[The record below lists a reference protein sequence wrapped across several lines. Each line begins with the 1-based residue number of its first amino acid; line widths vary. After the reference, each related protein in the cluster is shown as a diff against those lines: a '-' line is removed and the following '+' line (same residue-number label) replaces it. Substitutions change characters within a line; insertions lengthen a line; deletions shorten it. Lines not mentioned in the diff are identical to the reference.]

1 MAEWLEQTPD
11 LVAEVAGVLAHED
24 GDDIRQGDI
33 DLIMALPR
41 TRTRR
46 AAARLAGVSEPT
58 VYRRLQDPAF
68 RQRYRK
74 AHDLL
79 LQERV
84 MELRHDPLD
93 QAIRQLG
100 AARHGGGPGSTPPP
114 GKTTLNRKD
123 FP

>member
-1 MAEWLEQTPD
+1 VAEWLEQTPD
-11 LVAEVAGVLAHED
+11 LVAEVAGVVAQED

-33 DLIMALPR
+33 DLIMALLR

-46 AAARLAGVSEPT
+46 DAARQAGVSEPT

-68 RQRYRK
+68 RRCYRK

-84 MELRHDPLD
+84 MQLRHDPLD
-93 QAIRQLG
+93 KAVRELGGARVRQQEG
-100 AARHGGGPGSTPPP
+100 TTPTGQRLP
-114 GKTTLNRKD
+114 
-123 FP
+123 